1 MELLYAQLS
10 GLEQTQAEVLCLLK
24 TRQRICLKEH
34 QVWCAR
40 NEDAQESKAPDQH
53 HNPCWSVSPPA
64 TNVHHIGNAF
74 NKGDGHRFAGG
85 VRHQGDLLSFAGLGS
100 AYVGGKKIL
109 PWSG

>member
-53 HNPCWSVSPPA
+53 HNPLLVRLSSSDKRAP
-64 TNVHHIGNAF
+64 
-74 NKGDGHRFAGG
+74 HR
-85 VRHQGDLLSFAGLGS
+85 QC
-100 AYVGGKKIL
+100 IQ
-109 PWSG
+109 